1 MVGHTTY
8 DNLIQFWERIG
19 KSMSHASALATATVH
34 LWPGEKKKQPTHLN
48 NNGINFDINTNIT
61 KAQEI
66 H

>member
-1 MVGHTTY
+1 MVGHSTY

-19 KSMSHASALATATVH
+19 KSMSHASALATATVY
-34 LWPGEKKKQPTHLN
+34 LWPRRKKKPTHLN

>member
-1 MVGHTTY
+1 MAGHTAY

-19 KSMSHASALATATVH
+19 QSMSHASALATATVH
-34 LWPGEKKKQPTHLN
+34 LWPGKKKPTHLN